1 MIEVIRIN
9 KEALKF
15 REEVL
20 HTPGGENLL
29 KCFSCGTCTASCP
42 VREVDERYNPRRII
56 RMVLLGMKEEVLRS
70 DFIWLCS
77 TCYTCSERCPQG
89 VHLASIMRA
98 LKNIA
103 VREGIVHPS
112 FQMQAETIREHGKL
126 YEIEDFDNKKRR
138 RLNLP
143 ELEKKCADME
153 SIFSCGVLKEL
164 KNP

>member
-1 MIEVIRIN
+1 MTEEIKID
-9 KEALKF
+9 KQALKF
-15 REEVL
+15 RQEVL
-20 HTPGGENLL
+20 SAPGGENLL
-29 KCFSCGTCTASCP
+29 KCFACGTCTASCP

-89 VHLASIMRA
+89 VHLASIMQV

-112 FQMQAETIREHGKL
+112 FRMQAKTIREHGKL
-126 YEIEDFDNKKRR
+126 YEIEDFDNKKRS
-138 RLNLP
+138 RLSLP
-143 ELEKKCADME
+143 ELEKKCADLE
-153 SIFSCGVLKEL
+153 ALFCQGVLKEV
-164 KNP
+164 K